1 MILNI
6 ILCVYISII
15 LTRFFVAFIYYKNET
30 KKENNIEK
38 EQKLKL
44 DEITIFQP
52 ILSGDK
58 NLKDKL
64 SSIYNNIDE
73 CNLIWAIDDEDIEAD
88 RIIKEIVGIN
98 PKINLNVVKIE
109 KSPFSENPKVYKIIK
124 TKHLWKTYT
133 VILDDDT
140 FIDIQKLKTINK
152 NDLENGVITGIP
164 FYKNPCNI
172 FEKMVVAYVNSNAIY
187 NYFTSAFFNKNNTI
201 NGMFYIFKSDKVI
214 SLNMFE
220 NIKNKLCDDYE
231 FAKVAKKNGFK
242 LYQSI
247 IPCKLSTEIKSIM
260 GLLRLMRRWHV
271 FVNHYIKENF
281 NLNVLIFSIIPFM
294 SSLLLIIFASYNI
307 RLLFIFLLFILI
319 NSILNNLFKRIVFK
333 EKFELSSIFYEI
345 LSTFIQIIY
354 WGISLINPSIIIWRG
369 KKIKIK
375 NGEIEIK

>member
-15 LTRFFVAFIYYKNET
+15 LTRFFVAFIYYKNEI

-124 TKHLWKTYT
+124 TKH
-133 VILDDDT
+133 
-140 FIDIQKLKTINK
+140 IQ
-152 NDLENGVITGIP
+152 
-164 FYKNPCNI
+164 
-172 FEKMVVAYVNSNAIY
+172 
-187 NYFTSAFFNKNNTI
+187 
-201 NGMFYIFKSDKVI
+201 
-214 SLNMFE
+214 
-220 NIKNKLCDDYE
+220 
-231 FAKVAKKNGFK
+231 
-242 LYQSI
+242 
-247 IPCKLSTEIKSIM
+247 
-260 GLLRLMRRWHV
+260 
-271 FVNHYIKENF
+271 
-281 NLNVLIFSIIPFM
+281 
-294 SSLLLIIFASYNI
+294 
-307 RLLFIFLLFILI
+307 
-319 NSILNNLFKRIVFK
+319 
-333 EKFELSSIFYEI
+333 
-345 LSTFIQIIY
+345 
-354 WGISLINPSIIIWRG
+354 
-369 KKIKIK
+369 
-375 NGEIEIK
+375 

>member
-1 MILNI
+1 
-6 ILCVYISII
+6 
-15 LTRFFVAFIYYKNET
+15 
-30 KKENNIEK
+30 
-38 EQKLKL
+38 
-44 DEITIFQP
+44 
-52 ILSGDK
+52 
-58 NLKDKL
+58 
-64 SSIYNNIDE
+64 
-73 CNLIWAIDDEDIEAD
+73 
-88 RIIKEIVGIN
+88 
-98 PKINLNVVKIE
+98 
-109 KSPFSENPKVYKIIK
+109 
-124 TKHLWKTYT
+124 
-133 VILDDDT
+133 
-140 FIDIQKLKTINK
+140 
-152 NDLENGVITGIP
+152 
-164 FYKNPCNI
+164 
-172 FEKMVVAYVNSNAIY
+172 
-187 NYFTSAFFNKNNTI
+187 
-201 NGMFYIFKSDKVI
+201 MFYIFKSDKVI